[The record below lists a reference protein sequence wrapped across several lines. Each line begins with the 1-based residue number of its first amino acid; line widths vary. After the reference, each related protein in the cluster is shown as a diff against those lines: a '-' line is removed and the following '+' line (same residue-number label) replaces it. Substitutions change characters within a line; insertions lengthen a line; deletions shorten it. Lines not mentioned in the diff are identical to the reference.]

1 MSLPRYLKMRRS
13 KLRIAVTG
21 GIGSGKSKVCQWFA
35 RQAITVISA
44 DDLAHEALGSAS
56 IQKKLINE
64 FGERIWHD
72 DQIDRQIMGSI
83 VFGDSLRTSKLN
95 DITHPYIIGR
105 IQKMLEIQAESIT
118 VYEIPLLFEAGLENL
133 FNIIV
138 MVWASENV
146 RRERLLKRKGM
157 TENKISEIM
166 AKQISQE
173 TAKAKADYVI
183 ENDDS
188 YKDLEQKLQ
197 DLMLTLKQRI

>member
-1 MSLPRYLKMRRS
+1 MSLPKYLKMRQS

-21 GIGSGKSKVCQWFA
+21 GIGSGKSEVCQWFA
-35 RQAITVISA
+35 RQDITVISA

-56 IQKKLINE
+56 IQKKLITE

-72 DQIDRQIMGSI
+72 DQIDRQILGSI

-105 IQKMLEIQAESIT
+105 IQKMLETQAESIT

-133 FNIIV
+133 FDIIV
-138 MVWASENV
+138 MMWASENV
-146 RRERLLKRKGM
+146 RRDRLLKRKGM

>member
-21 GIGSGKSKVCQWFA
+21 GIGSGKSKVCHWFA
-35 RQAITVISA
+35 RQDITVISA

-64 FGERIWHD
+64 FGEHIWHD
-72 DQIDRQIMGSI
+72 DQIDRQILGSI

-188 YKDLEQKLQ
+188 YEDLEQKLQ

>member
-21 GIGSGKSKVCQWFA
+21 GIGSGKSEVCQWFA
-35 RQAITVISA
+35 RQDITVISA

-56 IQKKLINE
+56 IQKKLITE

-72 DQIDRQIMGSI
+72 DQIDRQILGSI

-105 IQKMLEIQAESIT
+105 IQKMLETQAESIT

-133 FNIIV
+133 FDIIV
-138 MVWASENV
+138 MMWASENV
-146 RRERLLKRKGM
+146 RRDRLLKRKGM